1 MPKRLEEA
9 LKRSARKRGITE
21 GSDRWGAYVYGTLAK
36 IEKKEEKNSGD
47 SHGDDDRND
56 RS

>member
-9 LKRSARKRGITE
+9 LKRSARKRGIEE

-36 IEKKEEKNSGD
+36 REKEDRGHDHDDGEKGD
-47 SHGDDDRND
+47 HG
-56 RS
+56 